1 MFELVLNVALSTNK
15 LKLLIFVLLVAVL
28 FVYETH

>member
-15 LKLLIFVLLVAVL
+15 LNLLIFVLPVTVL
-28 FVYETH
+28 FVYKTH